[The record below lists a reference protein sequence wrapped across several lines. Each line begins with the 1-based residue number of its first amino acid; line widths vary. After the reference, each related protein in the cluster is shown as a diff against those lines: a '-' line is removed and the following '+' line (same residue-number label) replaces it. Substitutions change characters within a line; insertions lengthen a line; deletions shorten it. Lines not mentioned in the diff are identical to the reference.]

1 MRIPSD
7 ELLRSDPVQWIHADD
22 RAMVLELRMKLRE
35 KRETLDH
42 YEARHIGRVGVV
54 RWLNIRPK
62 SMAWAGGMATLPFFS
77 EITERKAKLEA
88 LLSSEERYRAVI
100 EHSCEGMFVVK
111 KGKFVFANACDTRA
125 CGTVT
130 RSTGHRCSQRGDYVR
145 PRYLRLR

>member
-62 SMAWAGGMATLPFFS
+62 SMA
-77 EITERKAKLEA
+77 
-88 LLSSEERYRAVI
+88 
-100 EHSCEGMFVVK
+100 
-111 KGKFVFANACDTRA
+111 
-125 CGTVT
+125 
-130 RSTGHRCSQRGDYVR
+130 
-145 PRYLRLR
+145 